1 LLTLRS
7 FIKLFVWEIVNPL
20 VLRSR
25 RNQVYDWN
33 PRFNGM
39 NLGCG
44 LDVLPQWIGV
54 DGGVFVLY
62 KRVPHAILR
71 RAFPTLNMSE
81 VYTYEEYVKK
91 LNSVNVLHHDL
102 KYGIPF
108 KSNTVPNIYS
118 SHLLEHFSIEE
129 GKRLLSE
136 CFRVL
141 RPGGAIRIAV
151 PSLEQEVNQMRA
163 AIALYD
169 QGEIEEV
176 VKYLTARPGFSNQY
190 NAHRCMYN
198 FNKMKILL
206 ESVGFVGIRETTYK
220 CGKIIDVEKLDTRRE
235 SLFVEATKGKL

>member
-1 LLTLRS
+1 
-7 FIKLFVWEIVNPL
+7 
-20 VLRSR
+20 
-25 RNQVYDWN
+25 
-33 PRFNGM
+33 M

-129 GKRLLSE
+129 AKRLLSE

-163 AIALYD
+163 AIAQYD

-176 VKYLTARPGFSNQY
+176 VKYLTARPGFTNQY
-190 NAHRCMYN
+190 SVHRVCIN
-198 FNKMKILL
+198 FNKMKKLL
-206 ESVGFVGIRETTYK
+206 ESVAFVDIRETTYR
-220 CGKIIDVEKLDTRRE
+220 CGKIIDVEKLDTRQE
-235 SLFVEATKGKL
+235 SLFVEARKGNL